1 MTGNLVGMV
10 NSMKLSQLQKEYDA
24 MKAIAQSS
32 MNSNVSFD
40 KSFHGELLRLAKLLK
55 SMGGKV

>member
-1 MTGNLVGMV
+1 MN
-10 NSMKLSQLQKEYDA
+10 KLSQLQKEYDA

-40 KSFHGELLRLAKLLK
+40 KSFHNELLSLTKLVK
-55 SMGGKV
+55 SLGGKV